1 MTASIALPPALQVRG
16 LQVSLGGRPVLQG
29 VDFSV
34 AAGRWVSIVGP
45 NGAGKS
51 TLLAALAGL
60 LPAQGQISL
69 LGQDVATMNPAY
81 RARSVAWMGQ
91 NEPAGEDLR
100 AWDVVLLG
108 RLPHQGWL
116 AGLQAHDLQVA
127 EQALRS
133 TQAWDWRE
141 RSMGTLSGGERQR
154 VLLARALAVE
164 APVLLMDE
172 PLAHLDMPHQ
182 VDWLATVRGLVAQGV
197 TVVSVMHELSLALR
211 ADHML
216 LINDGRVAHQGRC
229 DDPQT
234 HAALRQVFQ
243 HRVSVQQLGGH
254 WVAIP
259 DEGLAEARG

>member
-1 MTASIALPPALQVRG
+1 MNPAASALKARG
-16 LQVSLGGRPVLQG
+16 LQVNLGGRTVLHPLDVSFARG
-29 VDFSV
+29 CWTSV
-34 AAGRWVSIVGP
+34 AGP
-45 NGAGKS
+45 NGAGKT
-51 TLLAALAGL
+51 TLLKALAGL
-60 LPAQGQISL
+60 LPAAGEVEVLGLSRSGMPPQAWAQRL
-69 LGQDVATMNPAY
+69 AWLGQTTDGDDDV
-81 RARSVAWMGQ
+81 RAG
-91 NEPAGEDLR
+91 
-100 AWDVVLLG
+100 DVVMLG
-108 RLPHQGWL
+108 RLPHQRWWQGPSMLDHAVVQRVMGQTQCW
-116 AGLQAHDLQVA
+116 DLRHRPLGQ
-127 EQALRS
+127 
-133 TQAWDWRE
+133 
-141 RSMGTLSGGERQR
+141 LSGGERQR

-182 VDWLATVRGLVAQGV
+182 VDWLATVRSLVEQGV

-216 LINDGRVAHQGRC
+216 LIDAGRVAHQGRC

-259 DEGLAEARG
+259 DEGLAASPG

>member
-1 MTASIALPPALQVRG
+1 MNRPSHALQATG
-16 LQVSLGGRPVLQG
+16 LRVVLGGRTVLHPLDVSFARG
-29 VDFSV
+29 CWTSV
-34 AAGRWVSIVGP
+34 AGP
-45 NGAGKS
+45 NGAGKT
-51 TLLAALAGL
+51 TLLKALAGL
-60 LPAQGQISL
+60 LPAAGEVEVLGLPRSGMAPQARAQQL
-69 LGQDVATMNPAY
+69 AWLGQTTDGDDDV
-81 RARSVAWMGQ
+81 RAV
-91 NEPAGEDLR
+91 
-100 AWDVVLLG
+100 DVVMLG
-108 RLPHQGWL
+108 RLPHQRWWQGPSAQDHAVVQTVMGQTQCWDLRHRPL
-116 AGLQAHDLQVA
+116 AH
-127 EQALRS
+127 
-133 TQAWDWRE
+133 
-141 RSMGTLSGGERQR
+141 LSGGERQR
-154 VLLARALAVE
+154 VLLARALAVQ

-182 VDWLATVRGLVAQGV
+182 VDWLATVRSLVEQGV